1 MSEAIDYKSPEQVRE
16 AEFDFRSDLW
26 QLVGGIFQND
36 NLQGICLYEMLSGKS
51 PFFHIERKVMED
63 SILKNIPVF
72 DSNFSD
78 SARDLIIKL
87 LKKNVGISQCKFI
100 IML

>member
-26 QLVGGIFQND
+26 QLVGGICQSD

-51 PFFHIERKVMED
+51 PFIHSERKIMED
-63 SILKNIPVF
+63 SILKDNPAF

-87 LKKNVGISQCKFI
+87 LRKNVGISQCKFI